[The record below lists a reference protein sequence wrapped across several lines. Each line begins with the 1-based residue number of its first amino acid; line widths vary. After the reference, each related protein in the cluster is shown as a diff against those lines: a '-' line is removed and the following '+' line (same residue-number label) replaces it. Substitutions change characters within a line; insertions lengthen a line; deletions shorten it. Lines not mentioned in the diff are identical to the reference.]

1 MPQIPP
7 TTGSAKGVKGE
18 AVVHYCEPLIRLRQA
33 SRVSGEMGHHR
44 LSAGLDFFEQAQ
56 YPVKVV
62 ITVEFNFKRTLLPLL
77 FDLYPG
83 AEAAGKIFRQ
93 T

>member
-1 MPQIPP
+1 MPQIHP
-7 TTGSAKGVKGE
+7 TTGSTKGVKGE
-18 AVVHYCEPLIRLRQA
+18 AVVHYCEPLTTPK
-33 SRVSGEMGHHR
+33 MGHHR

-83 AEAAGKIFRQ
+83 AEAAGKIFR
-93 T
+93 